1 MLRQAAYIVAAASG
15 LVLADASL
23 AIADSGAHH
32 ARGVHHVQVNS
43 NNLNQESRKVYV
55 DSHDIAQNSSTRT
68 CAIATGSLAP
78 NSCGSTNVYH
88 PVIFGDVLG
97 AVLSPA
103 AAAPLL

>member
-15 LVLADASL
+15 LVLADAGL

-43 NNLNQESRKVYV
+43 NNIDQESHRVYR
-55 DSHDIAQNSSTRT
+55 DSHDVIQNSRTRM
-68 CAIATGSLAP
+68 CAIATGSMAP

-97 AVLSPA
+97 AVLSPG